1 MLVKHNFKIG
11 DIVKTVDKPYEKD
24 FKAGIGYTRN
34 TVLTIIQ
41 IDEYNDYIVAFFK
54 ESCGGGI
61 RWSETHPNFYLLNK
75 QNIYECW

>member
-11 DIVKTVDKPYEKD
+11 DVVKTVNEPYTKD
-24 FKAGIGYTRN
+24 FDPGMGYSSNST
-34 TVLTIIQ
+34 LTIKR
-41 IDEYNDYIVAFFK
+41 IDEYDTRIVAFF
-54 ESCGGGI
+54 EETHGGI